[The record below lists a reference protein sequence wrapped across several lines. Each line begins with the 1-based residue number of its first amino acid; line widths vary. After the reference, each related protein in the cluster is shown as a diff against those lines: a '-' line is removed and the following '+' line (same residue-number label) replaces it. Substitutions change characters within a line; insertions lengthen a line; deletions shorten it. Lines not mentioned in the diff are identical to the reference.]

1 MSFKSAIYPG
11 SFDPVTKGH
20 MDIIKRSAKMYDKLY
35 IAVLTNSSKRCSF
48 TIDERIE
55 MIKKCTAHIS
65 NVEVCTFSGLL
76 AEYAK
81 SIGVIA
87 IVRGLRAV
95 TDFEYEFQMALTN
108 KKINKE
114 LETIFLT
121 TNSKYMYLS
130 SSIVK
135 EIARNGGDITD
146 FVPAAALEDIKNRLE
161 RNDKNGL

>member
-1 MSFKSAIYPG
+1 MKKKNAICPG
-11 SFDPVTKGH
+11 SFDPITKGH
-20 MDIIKRSAKMYDKLY
+20 MDIIKRSSKMFDKVY
-35 IAVLTNSSKRCSF
+35 VAVLTNSSKSCCF
-48 TIDERIE
+48 TIEERMN
-55 MIKKCTAHIS
+55 MIKKCTSDIP
-65 NVEVCTFSGLL
+65 NVEVCTFTGLL

-81 SIGVIA
+81 KIDVIA

-121 TNSKYMYLS
+121 TNSKYMFLS

-135 EIARNGGDITD
+135 EVALNGGDITD
-146 FVPAAALEDIKNRLE
+146 FVPPVVLDDIKSRLKGK
-161 RNDKNGL
+161 D

>member
-1 MSFKSAIYPG
+1 MEKIAICPG
-11 SFDPVTKGH
+11 SFDPITKGH
-20 MDIIKRSAKMYDKLY
+20 MDIIKRSSKMFDTLY
-35 IAVLTNSSKRCSF
+35 IAVANNSAKKTTSF
-48 TIDERIE
+48 TTEERMD
-55 MIKKCTAHIS
+55 MIRKCTADIQ
-65 NVEVCTFSGLL
+65 NIVVCTFEGLL

-81 SIGVIA
+81 EIGAIA

-135 EIARNGGDITD
+135 EIARNDGDITD
-146 FVPAAALEDIKNRLE
+146 FVPALVLQDIENRLKL
-161 RNDKNGL
+161 RKD

>member
-1 MSFKSAIYPG
+1 MEKIVIYPG

-20 MDIIKRSAKMYDKLY
+20 KDIIKRASKMFGTLYVAVLNNSAKQ
-35 IAVLTNSSKRCSF
+35 CSF
-48 TIDERIE
+48 TIEERME
-55 MIKKCTAHIS
+55 MIKKCTADIS
-65 NVEVCTFSGLL
+65 NVKVCTFDGLL
-76 AEYAK
+76 AEYARK
-81 SIGVIA
+81 IGAVA
-87 IVRGLRAV
+87 LVRGLRAV

-135 EIARNGGDITD
+135 EIARNGGDIRD
-146 FVPAAALEDIKNRLE
+146 FVPSVVLEDIEKRL
-161 RNDKNGL
+161 KK

>member
-1 MSFKSAIYPG
+1 MKCAICPG
-11 SFDPVTKGH
+11 SFDPITKGH
-20 MDIIKRSAKMYDKLY
+20 MDIIRRSSKMFDKLY
-35 IAVLTNSSKRCSF
+35 IAVAKNSAKQSSF
-48 TIDERIE
+48 TTEERME
-55 MIKKCTAHIS
+55 MIRKCTADIP
-65 NVEVCTFSGLL
+65 NVEVCTFEGLL

-81 SIGVIA
+81 KKDVVA
-87 IVRGLRAV
+87 IIRGLRAV
-95 TDFEYEFQMALTN
+95 SDFEYEFQMALTN

-146 FVPAAALEDIKNRLE
+146 FVPAVVLSDIEQRL
-161 RNDKNGL
+161 KK

>member
-1 MSFKSAIYPG
+1 MKKKNAIYPG
-11 SFDPVTKGH
+11 SFDPITKGH
-20 MDIIKRSAKMYDKLY
+20 MDIIKRSAKMFDKLY
-35 IAVLTNSSKRCSF
+35 VAVLTNSAKNCSF
-48 TIDERIE
+48 SIEERME
-55 MIKKCTAHIS
+55 MIRKCTADMPNI
-65 NVEVCTFSGLL
+65 EVCTFTGLL

-81 SIGVIA
+81 KIDVVTSI
-87 IVRGLRAV
+87 RGLRAV

-135 EIARNGGDITD
+135 EIARNGGDITE
-146 FVPAAALEDIKNRLE
+146 FVPPIVLDDIKSRLQ
-161 RNDKNGL
+161 RKD

>member
-1 MSFKSAIYPG
+1 MKQKNAIYPG
-11 SFDPVTKGH
+11 SFDPITKGH
-20 MDIIKRSAKMYDKLY
+20 MDIIKRSAKMFDKLY
-35 IAVLTNSSKRCSF
+35 VAVLTNSSKSCCF
-48 TIDERIE
+48 TIEERME
-55 MIKKCTAHIS
+55 MMRKCTS
-65 NVEVCTFSGLL
+65 DMQNVEVCTFSGLL

-81 SIGVIA
+81 KIDVVTSI
-87 IVRGLRAV
+87 RGLRAV

-135 EIARNGGDITD
+135 EIARNGGDISD
-146 FVPAAALEDIKNRLE
+146 FVPSVVLDDIKNRLQ
-161 RNDKNGL
+161 RKD